1 MNELKDKVTVEENEI
16 NEVEE
21 ESKVKGFLAKLGTGV
36 KKHGKKI
43 AGVAIVG
50 AAAVA
55 GYVFGSRSNDDDYFD
70 DCVGA
75 EYQLLSE
82 SDSDES
88 DE

>member
-1 MNELKDKVTVEENEI
+1 MKEQKDKVTVEKNEI
-16 NEVEE
+16 NEVKE
-21 ESKVKGFLAKLGTGV
+21 ESKVKGFIAKLRTGV

-55 GYVFGSRSNDDDYFD
+55 GYVFGSRSDDDDYFD

-75 EYQLLSE
+75 EYQLPSD

>member
-1 MNELKDKVTVEENEI
+1 MNELKDKVKVEKNEI

-21 ESKVKGFLAKLGTGV
+21 ESEVKGFIAKLGTGV
-36 KKHGKKI
+36 KKI
-43 AGVAIVG
+43 AAVAIVG

-55 GYVFGSRSNDDDYFD
+55 GYVFISRSDDDDYFD
-70 DCVGA
+70 DCVVE
-75 EYQLLSE
+75 EYQLSSD

>member
-1 MNELKDKVTVEENEI
+1 MNELKNKVKVEK
-16 NEVEE
+16 NEVNEVKE
-21 ESKVKGFLAKLGTGV
+21 ESKVKGFIAKLGTGV

-55 GYVFGSRSNDDDYFD
+55 GYVFGSRSDDDDYFD

-75 EYQLLSE
+75 EYQLPSD